1 MSEVRTQYVRDG
13 DVFHLAREQDVE
25 PIIDRNKQLQTI
37 GQKSDWGR
45 HIASVPNIFLEKWLN
60 EEAAR
65 GNIHMRFGSHEFW
78 QMVGRKLKD
87 PEWKFLRVDA
97 PSTQVGFGN

>member
-1 MSEVRTQYVRDG
+1 MSVATRYVADG
-13 DVFHLAREQDVE
+13 DALHIARVQDVE
-25 PIIDRNKQLQTI
+25 PIIDRNKELQTI
-37 GQKSDWGR
+37 EQKSDWGR

-65 GNIHMRFGSHEFW
+65 GNVDMRFGSDEFW
-78 QMVGRKLKD
+78 QMVGRKLQD

-97 PSTQVGFGN
+97 ASAQLGFGS

>member
-1 MSEVRTQYVRDG
+1 MTEVSTQYVKDG
-13 DVFHLAREQDVE
+13 DVFHLNRVQDVE
-25 PIIDRNKQLQTI
+25 PIIDRNKYLQTV

-45 HIASVPNIFLEKWLN
+45 HIASVPCIFLEKWLN

-65 GNIHMRFGSHEFW
+65 GNVLRYGSKEYW
-78 QMVGRKLKD
+78 QMIDTKLRD

-97 PSTQVGFGN
+97 PSEQVGFGS

>member
-1 MSEVRTQYVRDG
+1 MTVATQYVGEGGEFYVQR
-13 DVFHLAREQDVE
+13 VQDVE
-25 PIIDRNKQLQTI
+25 PIIDRNKELQTI

-65 GNIHMRFGSHEFW
+65 GNIQMQFGSEEFW
-78 QMVGRKLKD
+78 QMVGRKLQD

-97 PSTQVGFGN
+97 PSTQLGFGS